1 VELEELRKHVAR
13 VDGERAAEAVK
24 LSQSVKEIFDAL
36 VDLGMFPI

>member
-13 VDGERAAEAVK
+13 VDGERAAKAVK